1 MHAYLLTTSN
11 SDKGSD
17 FVSLIM
23 KEVADIQG
31 ITRGL
36 AITRHVQ
43 TTGMLE
49 GMHALLKNAMKIETS
64 ERRSKW
70 HKNVN
75 IPVLK
80 YNTTY
85 HMNYGCNPFPYNV
98 LDLKKGICPQKT
110 HIPISLI
117 AQDVFEQTE
126 MVFQDSRKAAMQSI
140 TTTKLS
146 LTKTQM
152 PQNWNNETM
161 CMSYNQTQII
171 K

>member
-1 MHAYLLTTSN
+1 MHAYLLTTII

-23 KEVADIQG
+23 KDVADIQG
-31 ITRGL
+31 ITRGP
-36 AITRHVQ
+36 AITKHVQ
-43 TTGMLE
+43 ATGMLE
-49 GMHALLKNAMKIETS
+49 GMHALLKNAIKIETS
-64 ERRSKW
+64 EWRSKW
-70 HKNVN
+70 NKDVN
-75 IPVLK
+75 ILVLK

-85 HMNYGCNPFPYNV
+85 HTNYECNPFPYNV

-126 MVFQDSRKAAMQSI
+126 MVFQDSRKEAMQSMS
-140 TTTKLS
+140 TTKLS
-146 LTKTQM
+146 MTKTQM
-152 PQNWNNETM
+152 PQNWNKETM